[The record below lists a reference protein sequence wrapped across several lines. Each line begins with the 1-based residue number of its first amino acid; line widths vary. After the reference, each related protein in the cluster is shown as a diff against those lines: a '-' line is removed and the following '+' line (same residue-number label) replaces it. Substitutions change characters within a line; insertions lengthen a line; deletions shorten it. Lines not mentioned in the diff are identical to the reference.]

1 MGLAGCGSNYPEGVD
16 TDAFEVRYVTWSYGD
31 YEVLTYDD
39 KHFVLPAEGTEVYE
53 LADSGRDFLSRDE
66 KTLWLKG
73 DTVDR
78 LGLENLEVVG
88 QSAASSPS
96 PSSGSSSPPSTWLSP
111 CSPASSWTF
120 PRFRRRSPSLS

>member
-1 MGLAGCGSNYPEGVD
+1 MKYRFILIPVEIGLVRTFDRHADIIGLFRAQRRQFH
-16 TDAFEVRYVTWSYGD
+16 TDAFEVRSVTWSYGD

-78 LGLENLEVVG
+78 LGLENLEVIG
-88 QSAASSPS
+88 ESADEAADDAA
-96 PSSGSSSPPSTWLSP
+96 GEE
-111 CSPASSWTF
+111 
-120 PRFRRRSPSLS
+120 

>member
-1 MGLAGCGSNYPEGVD
+1 MVASIKSAFARKVAAAIVGIACIVCVLGLAGCGSNYPEGVD
-16 TDAFEVRYVTWSYGD
+16 TDAFEVRSVTWSYGD

-78 LGLENLEVVG
+78 LGLENLEVIG
-88 QSAASSPS
+88 ESADEAADDAAGEKQS
-96 PSSGSSSPPSTWLSP
+96 
-111 CSPASSWTF
+111 
-120 PRFRRRSPSLS
+120 

>member
-1 MGLAGCGSNYPEGVD
+1 MADSMKNVFFRRLMAAALCIICAAAAMGLAGCGSNYPEGVD
-16 TDAFEVRYVTWSYGD
+16 TDAFEVRSVTWSYGD

-39 KHFVLPAEGTEVYE
+39 KHFILPAEGPEVYE

-88 QSAASSPS
+88 QSADEAADDAA
-96 PSSGSSSPPSTWLSP
+96 GEE
-111 CSPASSWTF
+111 
-120 PRFRRRSPSLS
+120 

>member
-1 MGLAGCGSNYPEGVD
+1 MVASIKSAFARKVAAAIVGIACIVCVLGLAGCGSNYPEGVD
-16 TDAFEVRYVTWSYGD
+16 TDASEVRSVTWSYGD

-39 KHFVLPAEGTEVYE
+39 KRFVLPAEGTEVYE

-78 LGLENLEVVG
+78 LGLENLEVIG
-88 QSAASSPS
+88 ESADEAADDAA
-96 PSSGSSSPPSTWLSP
+96 GEE
-111 CSPASSWTF
+111 
-120 PRFRRRSPSLS
+120 